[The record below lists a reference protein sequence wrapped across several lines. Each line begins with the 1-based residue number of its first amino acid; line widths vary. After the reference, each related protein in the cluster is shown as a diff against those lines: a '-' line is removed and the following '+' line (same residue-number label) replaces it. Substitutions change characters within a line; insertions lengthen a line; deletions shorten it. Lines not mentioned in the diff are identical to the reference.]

1 MEWMCP
7 DTEKSV
13 KNTREFTDRKL
24 RAGKTAE
31 VMQQS
36 LSGRDTA
43 RALHY
48 FSGVLRQEFCAERT
62 KIAGCTVRGD
72 RGCGRGNFL
81 HGRD

>member
-48 FSGVLRQEFCAERT
+48 FFQEFCARSS
-62 KIAGCTVRGD
+62 ARN
-72 RGCGRGNFL
+72 GRK
-81 HGRD
+81 

>member
-13 KNTREFTDRKL
+13 KNTREFTGRKVT
-24 RAGKTAE
+24 RRKTAE

-48 FSGVLRQEFCAERT
+48 FFRSSAPGVLRGTDENSRLHCPGGQELRAR
-62 KIAGCTVRGD
+62 
-72 RGCGRGNFL
+72 
-81 HGRD
+81 

>member
-36 LSGRDTA
+36 LSVRDTA

-48 FSGVLRQEFCAERT
+48 FFRSSAPGVLRGTDENSR
-62 KIAGCTVRGD
+62 
-72 RGCGRGNFL
+72 L
-81 HGRD
+81 HCSGGQGLRAR

>member
-1 MEWMCP
+1 MEWMYP

-13 KNTREFTDRKL
+13 KNTREFTDRNL

-48 FSGVLRQEFCAERT
+48 FFRSSAPGGLRGTDENSR
-62 KIAGCTVRGD
+62 
-72 RGCGRGNFL
+72 L
-81 HGRD
+81 HCPGGQGLRAR